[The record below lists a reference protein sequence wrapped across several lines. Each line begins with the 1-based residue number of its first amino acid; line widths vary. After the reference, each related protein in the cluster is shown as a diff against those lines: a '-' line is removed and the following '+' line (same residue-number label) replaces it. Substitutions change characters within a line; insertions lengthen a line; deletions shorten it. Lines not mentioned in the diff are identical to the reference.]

1 MCLFFPVCYLCV
13 FSAIDSCQYGLMDI
27 YFILLSSNPLVLNFI
42 VHIVASGAL
51 SVDSWIP
58 FSFPSSNVAVFIFVF
73 LTFPY
78 IHYYYFF
85 CLRCCHRLNFYFLPQ
100 S

>member
-1 MCLFFPVCYLCV
+1 
-13 FSAIDSCQYGLMDI
+13 MDI

-78 IHYYYFF
+78 IHYFF
-85 CLRCCHRLNFYFLPQ
+85 FFLLKMLPQ
-100 S
+100 AQLLFSAPVLKLAISPMRHGSFPGRMV

>member
-13 FSAIDSCQYGLMDI
+13 FSAIDSCQYGLEDI

-58 FSFPSSNVAVFIFVF
+58 FSFPSLMFPFHHHPVFIIIIF

-78 IHYYYFF
+78 IHYFF
-85 CLRCCHRLNFYFLPQ
+85 FFA
-100 S
+100 